1 MPKLPKLTDVER
13 IKLQNIMY
21 RAQISVEKESRLK
34 MELNQAIV
42 EQHKAEKELDEWKKK
57 YNKKLRELNLTVDD
71 IEINVETGEIKVL
84 KPLKLHKDM
93 VK

>member
-1 MPKLPKLTDVER
+1 
-13 IKLQNIMY
+13 MY